1 MDITA
6 RTQTQKLTTVLEN
19 AVPITTKEARTL
31 AKLAM
36 PKLAM
41 PKLALAKLAMAIST
55 QQILA
60 TNSNHMHT
68 AVADYYKISRPH
80 KDKDNNSFHRAHNK
94 AYKDSNKLAMVPSST
109 TSTII
114 ISMNKRKRMRT
125 RWMMRSL

>member
-1 MDITA
+1 M
-6 RTQTQKLTTVLEN
+6 
-19 AVPITTKEARTL
+19 EARTL

-36 PKLAM
+36 
-41 PKLALAKLAMAIST
+41 AKLAMAIST

-68 AVADYYKISRPH
+68 VVADYYKISRPH
-80 KDKDNNSFHRAHNK
+80 KDNNSFHRAHNK
-94 AYKDSNKLAMVPSST
+94 DSNKLAMAPSST

-114 ISMNKRKRMRT
+114 ISMSKRKRMRT

>member
-1 MDITA
+1 MLMDITA

-31 AKLAM
+31 A
-36 PKLAM
+36 KLAM

-94 AYKDSNKLAMVPSST
+94 DSNKLAMVPSST